1 MGVSPAGTA
10 HKGSQQKPILTMQ
23 LPKEVGTEGPAA
35 KVINKR
41 PAREGGLC
49 PLLCARGRGPASPLP
64 RVPAGGCGIRHTG
77 RGMVGSG
84 APGPGQAGLGL
95 DGPQPGPAREANTP
109 PCAKS
114 WAWGA
119 SASNSNF
126 KLQFRPRQRPCVTP
140 VTNSFKPFSTKPAY
154 FGNLLL
160 SPPTNDPSSWKLCP
174 RVEQLQTSGAGGEQG
189 GGGGV
194 Q

>member
-1 MGVSPAGTA
+1 MEKKSKQHKAEAKHSKEQNRVGVSPAGTA

-84 APGPGQAGLGL
+84 APGEKNDP
-95 DGPQPGPAREANTP
+95 T
-109 PCAKS
+109 
-114 WAWGA
+114 
-119 SASNSNF
+119 
-126 KLQFRPRQRPCVTP
+126 
-140 VTNSFKPFSTKPAY
+140 
-154 FGNLLL
+154 LLL
-160 SPPTNDPSSWKLCP
+160 
-174 RVEQLQTSGAGGEQG
+174 VHVTSL
-189 GGGGV
+189 
-194 Q
+194 